1 MFASKL
7 ETTSAFV
14 DFPNDL
20 SYRRVGLVLNPF
32 DYNTTTVCSQN
43 TRSAV
48 KAIIFPQS
56 GTGSPTGNFSPGET
70 ITQATTNAKGFVVSD
85 DSTTKVL
92 KYYQNSEDGTVN
104 GNVISFS
111 GANQI
116 TGNVTGF
123 VATPDTNFGTSAVPL
138 AQITIGVSVYELGLS
153 FVAGYA
159 NEEIDLNSGEILYV
173 DNRIPITRSA
183 DQNEELKVV
192 IEF

>member
-1 MFASKL
+1 M
-7 ETTSAFV
+7 
-14 DFPNDL
+14 
-20 SYRRVGLVLNPF
+20 
-32 DYNTTTVCSQN
+32 
-43 TRSAV
+43 
-48 KAIIFPQS
+48 
-56 GTGSPTGNFSPGET
+56 
-70 ITQATTNAKGFVVSD
+70 
-85 DSTTKVL
+85 

>member
-1 MFASKL
+1 MCIR
-7 ETTSAFV
+7 
-14 DFPNDL
+14 D
-20 SYRRVGLVLNPF
+20 RVGLVLNPT

-48 KAIIFPQS
+48 KALIFPQS
-56 GTGSPTGNFSPGET
+56 GSGTPSGTFVAGET
-70 ITQATTNAKGFVVSD
+70 ITQTSTNARGLVVSY

-92 KYYQNSEDGTVN
+92 KYYQDVTDGTVN
-104 GNVISFS
+104 GNVIAFS

-116 TGNVTGF
+116 TGSTNSYT
-123 VATPDTNFGTSAVPL
+123 ATPDAAFGTSSVPL
-138 AQITIGVSVYELGLS
+138 TQITIGVSVYELGLS
-153 FVAGYA
+153 FVTGYA
-159 NEEIDLNSGEILYV
+159 NEEIELNSGEILYL